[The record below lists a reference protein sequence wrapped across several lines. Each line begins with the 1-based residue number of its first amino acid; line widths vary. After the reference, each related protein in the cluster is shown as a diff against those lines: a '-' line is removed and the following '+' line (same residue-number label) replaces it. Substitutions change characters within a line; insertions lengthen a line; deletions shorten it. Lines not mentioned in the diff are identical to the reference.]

1 MQKQDIAYKNGQA
14 PKFIPKK
21 RIKPLPKGR
30 LKWFDKDATVA
41 DKINKMTGEA
51 TFDHEDDE
59 FFQLPVKA
67 LI

>member
-1 MQKQDIAYKNGQA
+1 
-14 PKFIPKK
+14 
-21 RIKPLPKGR
+21 LPKGR